1 MGKKTVKNQ
10 RNKTTKKAITP
21 KKTVV
26 VPAFSWKKELLP
38 ALLLFA
44 LGIALYAYSVNFE
57 YVLDDQIVL
66 TNNNYTKKGVAGIQ
80 EILTTESMSGR
91 FGGQQDLIVGA
102 RYRPLSI
109 VTFALE
115 YEFFGLNPFV
125 SHLINVLLYGLLG
138 FLLYRVLCELFPNR
152 AKWYWSIPFIASLL
166 FVVHPIHTEVV
177 ANVKGRDEIM
187 TLLGALGA
195 LYYSIR
201 YNDRGGFIY
210 LLLSG
215 IVFFL
220 ALLSKENA
228 LTFLAVVPLSLYFFK
243 ETSLKKV
250 IATLIPLVLASVA
263 YLVIRYQVIG
273 YFLSPDGR
281 EITDCLLYT
290 SPSPRDATLS
300 RMPSS
305 A

>member
-10 RNKTTKKAITP
+10 KNKTTKKAIIP

-26 VPAFSWKKELLP
+26 VPTFSWKKEMLP
-38 ALLLFA
+38 ALLLLA
-44 LGIALYAYSVNFE
+44 LGIALYVYSVNFE

-138 FLLYRVLCELFPNR
+138 LVLYRVLCELFPDR

-187 TLLGALGA
+187 TFYIIQFAIMIEVVLSIYYYREWCFSWHCCPKKMRLL
-195 LYYSIR
+195 
-201 YNDRGGFIY
+201 F
-210 LLLSG
+210 
-215 IVFFL
+215 
-220 ALLSKENA
+220 
-228 LTFLAVVPLSLYFFK
+228 
-243 ETSLKKV
+243 
-250 IATLIPLVLASVA
+250 
-263 YLVIRYQVIG
+263 
-273 YFLSPDGR
+273 
-281 EITDCLLYT
+281 
-290 SPSPRDATLS
+290 
-300 RMPSS
+300 
-305 A
+305 